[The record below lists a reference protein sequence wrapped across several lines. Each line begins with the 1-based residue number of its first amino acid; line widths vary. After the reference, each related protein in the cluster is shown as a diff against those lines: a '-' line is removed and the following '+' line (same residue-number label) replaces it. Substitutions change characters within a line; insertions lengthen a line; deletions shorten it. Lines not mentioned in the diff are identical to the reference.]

1 MCRAAFFVSQK
12 MLLSFR
18 SAHEQPDGCRSC
30 REAPLRAGRSAT
42 HSLTVPLNLLRKF
55 RLTAQ
60 QLRFGQVVVTFA
72 LLPLTRRCKL
82 TTADNLWKKQFTG
95 LFFLISSCCGG
106 NLLPFKWGVKDER
119 KLSITAR
126 AAHSTGAC
134 CG

>member
-1 MCRAAFFVSQK
+1 MCRAAFFASQK

-30 REAPLRAGRSAT
+30 REA
-42 HSLTVPLNLLRKF
+42 PLNLLRKF

-95 LFFLISSCCGG
+95 LFFLISSRG
-106 NLLPFKWGVKDER
+106 
-119 KLSITAR
+119 LSAT
-126 AAHSTGAC
+126 HSYFI
-134 CG
+134 

>member
-12 MLLSFR
+12 MLLS
-18 SAHEQPDGCRSC
+18 SARHKQPHGCRSC
-30 REAPLRAGRSAT
+30 REA
-42 HSLTVPLNLLRKF
+42 PLNLLRKF

-72 LLPLTRRCKL
+72 LLPLTLRCKL

-106 NLLPFKWGVKDER
+106 NLLPFKWGGR
-119 KLSITAR
+119 KQKSRLKLMSLLFGKEF
-126 AAHSTGAC
+126 STGAW
-134 CG
+134 

>member
-18 SAHEQPDGCRSC
+18 SAHEQPHGCRSC
-30 REAPLRAGRSAT
+30 REA
-42 HSLTVPLNLLRKF
+42 PLNLLRKF

-95 LFFLISSCCGG
+95 LFFLISSRGG
-106 NLLPFKWGVKDER
+106 QLV
-119 KLSITAR
+119 AV
-126 AAHSTGAC
+126 
-134 CG
+134 